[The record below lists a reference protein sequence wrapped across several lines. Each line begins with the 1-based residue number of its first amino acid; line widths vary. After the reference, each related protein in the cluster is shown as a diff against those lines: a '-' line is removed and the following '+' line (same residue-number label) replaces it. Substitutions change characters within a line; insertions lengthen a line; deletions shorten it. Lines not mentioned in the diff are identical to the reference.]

1 MEKTSPRQSVSNNV
15 FSPTPRTNKAI
26 IIIIRRRRHARD
38 DVDDDDDDQKEC
50 VFVEKKKKECT
61 QKVFSHQNDKKKMNP
76 FPTTNTTT
84 KKNASFCNPKHIF
97 STKKRKKKSPQ
108 KGARKRGKRG
118 KKKEKEGKDLLK
130 RDTLC
135 GRHLPLS
142 LSLSLFFSLRVRYI
156 NPEFSAKDRHANTR
170 EEGKGKKRALSRFI
184 RAFARKGDAL
194 FVSSRGRKERERE
207 RIQFSL

>member
-1 MEKTSPRQSVSNNV
+1 
-15 FSPTPRTNKAI
+15 
-26 IIIIRRRRHARD
+26 
-38 DVDDDDDDQKEC
+38 
-50 VFVEKKKKECT
+50 
-61 QKVFSHQNDKKKMNP
+61 MNP
-76 FPTTNTTT
+76 FPTTTTTT

-97 STKKRKKKSPQ
+97 STKKRKKKISQ

-170 EEGKGKKRALSRFI
+170 EEGKGTKRALSRFI
-184 RAFARKGDAL
+184 YPRVLARKGDAL